1 MEVARGRTPRSED
14 RCAPSQREADSPLRP
29 RTPSRPVLRERARA
43 RVLAPQEGEE
53 AAVLERAGLGNSPRR
68 PASRQR
74 RPADRSRPW
83 RGRPRGAHAPRA
95 TARIPPWRC
104 AGRFA
109 EAAAGS
115 GSGPALPGLAALAC
129 GPGRPARPRPAPP
142 RCATLPKL
150 EAEPRRLH
158 SRRAHGGGEGGSG
171 GGGGGAAPEGEATPA
186 RQGTD
191 RGRRRRL
198 EQQKEELEEDARRRR
213 RRRPAR
219 ESKVGAGGCAQGPG
233 GAVARAP
240 ARRAL
245 AGRMGGGAPG
255 PPPPPSACASAQ
267 RRGRGA
273 AGARPLGRCVAVG
286 SRPGRSP

>member
-1 MEVARGRTPRSED
+1 MIQASRQGRE
-14 RCAPSQREADSPLRP
+14 LRP
-29 RTPSRPVLRERARA
+29 RVWRWLGAGPRARRTGA
-43 RVLAPQEGEE
+43 RPASERLTLHSGRGPPAGRCCARALAPQEGGE
-53 AAVLERAGLGNSPRR
+53 APVLGRAGLGNSPRR

-158 SRRAHGGGEGGSG
+158 SRRAHGGG
-171 GGGGGAAPEGEATPA
+171 AAPEGEAAPA

-198 EQQKEELEEDARRRR
+198 EQQQEELEEDARRRR
-213 RRRPAR
+213 GPRPAR

-267 RRGRGA
+267 RR
-273 AGARPLGRCVAVG
+273 ARPLGRCVAVG